1 MLIHADAGGAKKR
14 IETFVVGMDLAA
26 GEKAVWVVEGGKY
39 KASFLLDTHTGA
51 DTGAETDK
59 GKGKDEAR
67 LLISEVSYYYYY
79 FSFLFFSKFPSSRFL
94 DSVCLRH
101 GQGKQC

>member
-59 GKGKDEAR
+59 GTGKDEAR
-67 LLISEVSYYYYY
+67 LRIIEVSYYYYY
-79 FSFLFFSKFPSSRFL
+79 FTLLF
-94 DSVCLRH
+94 C
-101 GQGKQC
+101 